1 MATQKMIF
9 RRKTKTGWDIMD
21 PYAENFKNN
30 VENIL
35 EENNVA
41 TNSPELETGILTALT
56 LSGQNTKE
64 LDKWRNQRVQQGTG
78 AISNKFVIRGCVVS
92 PIQGT
97 RNIKVTENEI
107 YSDTGMSFAYI
118 DGAIR
123 SIPDKWHTVA
133 AVPQNRTGS
142 AVTYYAYLT
151 KNSEG
156 KYEVQLSDKR
166 EGVLS
171 LYRLVVPA
179 NDTTANLD
187 KVQFYDERR
196 VEENYTEFYIARPY
210 TAVALHGYPMIDA
223 PTYQVIV
230 EPLRWDGGCIGSL
243 YAYDLGNNGF
253 KVTSTGDAD
262 NIEFRWT
269 IINPDV

>member
-1 MATQKMIF
+1 MAIQKKIF
-9 RRKTKTGWDIMD
+9 RRKTESGWDILD
-21 PYAENFKNN
+21 PYAENFQNN

-35 EENNVA
+35 KANNVA
-41 TNSPELETGILTALT
+41 TNAPEIEAGILTAMT
-56 LSGQNTKE
+56 LGGQNAKE
-64 LDKWRNQRVQQGTG
+64 LDKWRNQRIQQGTG
-78 AISNKFVIRGCVVS
+78 IISNKFVIRGCVVS
-92 PIQGT
+92 PIHGT

-107 YSDTGMSFAYI
+107 YSDVGMSFAYI
-118 DGAIR
+118 DGAIH

-133 AVPQNRTGS
+133 AVPQNRTNS

-151 KNSEG
+151 KNAEG
-156 KYEVQLSDKR
+156 KYEVHLSDKR

-187 KVQFYDERR
+187 RVLFYDERR
-196 VEENYTEFYIARPY
+196 IEANYTEFYVARPY
-210 TAVALHGYPMIDA
+210 VTVALSGYPMIDA

-230 EPLRWDGGCIGSL
+230 EPLNWKGGCIGNL
-243 YAYDLGNNGF
+243 YAYDLANNGF